1 MYTTFDDTIIARDSK
16 AEISASLILAK
27 AMGATISSHL
37 DSSVTHILCD
47 LNQDCIEWNMFISND
62 SFRNK
67 KCGANLCV
75 FLKDVLSENKCFHK
89 VWLVSSRWIRKKW
102 ITSS

>member
-1 MYTTFDDTIIARDSK
+1 MYTTFDDTIIAKDSQ

-47 LNQDCIEWNMFISND
+47 LNQDCIQWNMFISNG

-67 KCGANLCV
+67 KCGANLCKL
-75 FLKDVLSENKCFHK
+75 LKDVLSENKCFHK

-102 ITSS
+102 ITS